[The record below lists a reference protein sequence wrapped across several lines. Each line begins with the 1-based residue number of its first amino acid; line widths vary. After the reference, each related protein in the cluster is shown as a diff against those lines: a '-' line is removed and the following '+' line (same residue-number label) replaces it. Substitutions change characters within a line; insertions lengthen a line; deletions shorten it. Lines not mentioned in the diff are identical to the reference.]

1 MIELAVVVFVLFML
15 YIVSILL
22 LLRKLDRLET
32 RTIELSLKN
41 SFLRIGLR
49 EDKPD
54 VSDI

>member
-22 LLRKLDRLET
+22 LLRKLDRLEK
-32 RTIELSLKN
+32 RSIELSIKN
-41 SFLRIGLR
+41 AFLRIKLK